1 MEEEEEEEEG
11 QCTLLLAMPQG
22 EGVLMGT

>member
-11 QCTLLLAMPQG
+11 QCTSLLAMPQG
-22 EGVLMGT
+22 EGV